1 MACEI
6 EKRAWDTAKLARE
19 TAQANLAVAQ
29 QTYNVALAT
38 EMIAKQTY
46 EICMSMPH
54 AMAKENLRGLTWE
67 QWRDKL
73 IDCGLEYAKEM
84 EAMNKM
90 KPK

>member
-19 TAQANLAVAQ
+19 SAQAALAVAQ

-46 EICMSMPH
+46 EICMSMPR
-54 AMAKENLRGLTWE
+54 AAAKEKGMTWE
-67 QWRDKL
+67 KWRGDL
-73 IDCGLEYAKEM
+73 IECGELYAREIERM
-84 EAMNKM
+84 IAQ